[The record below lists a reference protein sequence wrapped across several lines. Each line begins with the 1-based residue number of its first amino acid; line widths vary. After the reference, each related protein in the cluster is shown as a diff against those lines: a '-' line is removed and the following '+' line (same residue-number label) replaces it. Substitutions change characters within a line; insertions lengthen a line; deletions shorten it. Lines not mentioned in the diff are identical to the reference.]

1 MKNKMIQ
8 SIAAATILATVITAA
23 GCKKYTEV
31 EAVSQYSVPQAF
43 SDVSNAL
50 TAVVGVYDE
59 LQGDNGYGIRISMY
73 YPYDT
78 DEGIVSG
85 GIDNGRRG
93 IGRYQLLLTNAELSN
108 PFRQLYRGL
117 EKANLCIEQ
126 IPQMSQYSTGSAS
139 DQAIL
144 KRLHGEAL
152 VLRAQYLYQLMLNWG
167 DVPAPMV
174 PAYKLQDLFIPK
186 SDRDSVY
193 DQLLA
198 DLQTAKGLLPWRTD
212 AGTRSERITK
222 GVAMALRARMALS

>member
-31 EAVSQYSVPQAF
+31 DAVSQYSVPQAF

-78 DEGIVSG
+78 DEGIASG

-117 EKANLCIEQ
+117 EKA
-126 IPQMSQYSTGSAS
+126 
-139 DQAIL
+139 
-144 KRLHGEAL
+144 
-152 VLRAQYLYQLMLNWG
+152 
-167 DVPAPMV
+167 
-174 PAYKLQDLFIPK
+174 
-186 SDRDSVY
+186 
-193 DQLLA
+193 
-198 DLQTAKGLLPWRTD
+198 D
-212 AGTRSERITK
+212 AELG
-222 GVAMALRARMALS
+222 